1 MYIADSSVTGLGRFR
16 IFRPKPAPSL
26 PLDKVPSDNVSRSLR
41 ISPVMIGAGVGVLA
55 LILLTSK
62 R

>member
-16 IFRPKPAPSL
+16 IFRSKPAPSL
-26 PLDKVPSDNVSRSLR
+26 PLDNASRSLR